1 MNNFIDLSN
10 KNFLITGSTSG
21 IGMETSIQISKF
33 GGNIIAIGRNNEKL
47 DLLKSQLNPNVKFQK
62 IIYDLENTNN
72 IQSIIEKIEAPLD
85 GIVHSAG
92 VVKVLP
98 LKFWDMEEY
107 TKLRNINQDSI
118 LIILSKLVKAKKIAK
133 NASIVLIS
141 SIAGSRGMKGNLMY
155 STTKAALDISAKVI
169 AAELSSQKIRV
180 NTINPGQVETKLTE
194 QVSEHISSEA
204 LYLDRSKYPLGY
216 GNISDISNLA
226 LFLISDKSIW
236 ITGTNITIDGGRS
249 NIIN

>member
-1 MNNFIDLSN
+1 L
-10 KNFLITGSTSG
+10 
-21 IGMETSIQISKF
+21 
-33 GGNIIAIGRNNEKL
+33 GGNIIAIGRDNEKL

-62 IIYDLENTNN
+62 IIYDLENINE
-72 IQSIIEKIEAPLD
+72 IQNIIEKIEIPLD

-92 VVKVLP
+92 IVKVLP

-118 LIILSKLVKAKKIAK
+118 LIILSKLVKSKKIAK

-180 NTINPGQVETKLTE
+180 NTINPGQVETNLTE

-204 LYLDRSKYPLGY
+204 LNLDRNKYPLGY

-226 LFLISDKSIW
+226 LFLLSEKSTW
-236 ITGTNITIDGGRS
+236 ITGTNISIDGGRS
-249 NIIN
+249 NILN